1 MNPIS
6 LLPLYL
12 KWKWGLFQDRDANSH
27 KAGWPRRE
35 GEVDLST
42 GGGELGQLGET
53 HEGNQVKE
61 VVEEEEEDGGKDN

>member
-1 MNPIS
+1 MHPIS

-12 KWKWGLFQDRDANSH
+12 KWKLGLFQDRDAISH

-53 HEGNQVKE
+53 HEGN
-61 VVEEEEEDGGKDN
+61 